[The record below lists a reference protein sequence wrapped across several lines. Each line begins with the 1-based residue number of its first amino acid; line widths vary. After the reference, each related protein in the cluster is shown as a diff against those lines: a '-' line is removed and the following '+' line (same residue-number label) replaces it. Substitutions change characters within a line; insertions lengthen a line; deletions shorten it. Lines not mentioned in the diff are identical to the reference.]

1 MDRTNYWISPI
12 FILVI
17 LTITF
22 FIISNQI
29 EKQNNEEASVLYS
42 EWIEELSNEMS
53 SKLTIG
59 KINIDSELQ
68 TGTKYGVRGIPFLL
82 LFHNGEVIDQKVG
95 AANKSSIKEWLETKV
110 K

>member
-1 MDRTNYWISPI
+1 MATVEITDDNFENTGLKADKFFLLDFWAAWCAPCKMISP
-12 FILVI
+12 
-17 LTITF
+17 
-22 FIISNQI
+22 
-29 EKQNNEEASVLYS
+29 VL
-42 EWIEELSNEMS
+42 EELSNEMS

>member
-1 MDRTNYWISPI
+1 MATVEITDDNFENTVLKADKFFLLDFWAPWCAPCKMISP
-12 FILVI
+12 
-17 LTITF
+17 
-22 FIISNQI
+22 
-29 EKQNNEEASVLYS
+29 VL
-42 EWIEELSNEMS
+42 EELSNEMS

-68 TGTKYGVRGIPFLL
+68 TGTKYGVRGIAFLL

>member
-1 MDRTNYWISPI
+1 MATVEITDDNFENTVLKADKFFLLDFWAPWCAPCKMISP
-12 FILVI
+12 
-17 LTITF
+17 
-22 FIISNQI
+22 
-29 EKQNNEEASVLYS
+29 VL
-42 EWIEELSNEMS
+42 EELSNEMS

-95 AANKSSIKEWLETKV
+95 AANKSSIKEWLETKG

>member
-1 MDRTNYWISPI
+1 MATLEITDDNFENTVLKADKFFLLDFWAPWCAPCKMISP
-12 FILVI
+12 
-17 LTITF
+17 
-22 FIISNQI
+22 
-29 EKQNNEEASVLYS
+29 VL
-42 EWIEELSNEMS
+42 EELSNEMS

>member
-1 MDRTNYWISPI
+1 MATVEITDDNFENTVLKADKFFLLDFWAPWCAPCKMISG
-12 FILVI
+12 
-17 LTITF
+17 
-22 FIISNQI
+22 
-29 EKQNNEEASVLYS
+29 VL
-42 EWIEELSNEMS
+42 EELSNEMS

>member
-1 MDRTNYWISPI
+1 MATVEITDDNFENTVLKADKFFLLDFWAPQCAPCKMISP
-12 FILVI
+12 
-17 LTITF
+17 
-22 FIISNQI
+22 
-29 EKQNNEEASVLYS
+29 VL
-42 EWIEELSNEMS
+42 EELSNEMS

>member
-1 MDRTNYWISPI
+1 MATVEITDDNFENTVLKSDKYFLLDFWAPWCAPCGLISP
-12 FILVI
+12 
-17 LTITF
+17 
-22 FIISNQI
+22 
-29 EKQNNEEASVLYS
+29 VL
-42 EWIEELSNEMS
+42 EELSNEMS

-68 TGTKYGVRGIPFLL
+68 TGTKYGVRGIPYLL
-82 LFHNGEVIDQKVG
+82 LFHKGEVIDQKVG

>member
-1 MDRTNYWISPI
+1 MATVEITDDNFENTVLKADKFFLLDFWAPWCAPCKMISP
-12 FILVI
+12 
-17 LTITF
+17 
-22 FIISNQI
+22 
-29 EKQNNEEASVLYS
+29 VL
-42 EWIEELSNEMS
+42 EELSNEMS

-95 AANKSSIKEWLETKV
+95 AANKSSIKEWLESKV

>member
-1 MDRTNYWISPI
+1 MATVEITDDNFENTVLKADKFFLLDFWAPWCAPCKMISP
-12 FILVI
+12 
-17 LTITF
+17 
-22 FIISNQI
+22 
-29 EKQNNEEASVLYS
+29 VL
-42 EWIEELSNEMS
+42 EELSNEMS

-82 LFHNGEVIDQKVG
+82 LFHKGEVIDQKVG

>member
-1 MDRTNYWISPI
+1 MATVEITDDNFENTVLQADKFFLLDFWAPGCAPCKMISP
-12 FILVI
+12 
-17 LTITF
+17 
-22 FIISNQI
+22 
-29 EKQNNEEASVLYS
+29 VL
-42 EWIEELSNEMS
+42 EELSNEMS

>member
-1 MDRTNYWISPI
+1 MATVEITDDNFENTVLKADKFFLLDFWAPWCAPCKMISP
-12 FILVI
+12 
-17 LTITF
+17 
-22 FIISNQI
+22 
-29 EKQNNEEASVLYS
+29 VL
-42 EWIEELSNEMS
+42 EELSNEMS
-53 SKLTIG
+53 TKLTIG

>member
-1 MDRTNYWISPI
+1 MATVEITDDNFENTVLKADKFFLLDFWAPWCAPCKMISP
-12 FILVI
+12 
-17 LTITF
+17 
-22 FIISNQI
+22 
-29 EKQNNEEASVLYS
+29 VL
-42 EWIEELSNEMS
+42 EELSNEMS
-53 SKLTIG
+53 NRLTIG

-95 AANKSSIKEWLETKV
+95 AANKSSIKEWLESKL

>member
-1 MDRTNYWISPI
+1 MATVEITDDNFENTVLKADKFFLLDFWAPWCAPCKMISP
-12 FILVI
+12 
-17 LTITF
+17 
-22 FIISNQI
+22 
-29 EKQNNEEASVLYS
+29 VL
-42 EWIEELSNEMS
+42 EELSNEMS

-82 LFHNGEVIDQKVG
+82 LFHNGEVIDLKVG

>member
-1 MDRTNYWISPI
+1 MATVEITDDNFENTVLKADKFFLLDFWAPWCGPCKMISP
-12 FILVI
+12 
-17 LTITF
+17 
-22 FIISNQI
+22 
-29 EKQNNEEASVLYS
+29 VL
-42 EWIEELSNEMS
+42 EELSNEMS

>member
-1 MDRTNYWISPI
+1 MATVEITDDNFENTVLKADKFFLLDFWAPWCAPCKMISP
-12 FILVI
+12 
-17 LTITF
+17 
-22 FIISNQI
+22 
-29 EKQNNEEASVLYS
+29 VL
-42 EWIEELSNEMS
+42 EELSNEMS

-68 TGTKYGVRGIPFLL
+68 TGTNYGVRGIPFLL
-82 LFHNGEVIDQKVG
+82 LFYKGEVIDQKVG

>member
-1 MDRTNYWISPI
+1 MATVEITDDNFENTVLKADKFFLLDFWTPWCAPCKMISP
-12 FILVI
+12 
-17 LTITF
+17 
-22 FIISNQI
+22 
-29 EKQNNEEASVLYS
+29 VL
-42 EWIEELSNEMS
+42 EELSNEMS

>member
-1 MDRTNYWISPI
+1 MATVEITDDNFENTVLKADKFFLLDFWAPWCAPCKMISP
-12 FILVI
+12 
-17 LTITF
+17 
-22 FIISNQI
+22 
-29 EKQNNEEASVLYS
+29 VL
-42 EWIEELSNEMS
+42 EELSNEMS

-95 AANKSSIKEWLETKV
+95 AANKSSIK
-110 K
+110 

>member
-1 MDRTNYWISPI
+1 MATVEITDDNFENTVLKADKFFLLDFWAPWCAPCKMISP
-12 FILVI
+12 
-17 LTITF
+17 
-22 FIISNQI
+22 
-29 EKQNNEEASVLYS
+29 VL
-42 EWIEELSNEMS
+42 EELSNEMS

-82 LFHNGEVIDQKVG
+82 LFHNGEVIDQKIG

>member
-1 MDRTNYWISPI
+1 MATIEITDDNFENTVLKADKFFLLDFWAPWCAPCKMISG
-12 FILVI
+12 
-17 LTITF
+17 
-22 FIISNQI
+22 
-29 EKQNNEEASVLYS
+29 VL
-42 EWIEELSNEMS
+42 EELSNEMS

-82 LFHNGEVIDQKVG
+82 LFHNGEVIDQKIG